1 MVFVSE
7 WERDSCI
14 IRGEE
19 WLCLS
24 ITVRKQHSSS
34 TAALI
39 EPHRATLCLS
49 TPPKAIN
56 SQTRKNQIFISDL
69 FIFKSCLLKVTKE
82 QNCLWQAHYNDS
94 MTYCVRHEQLW
105 SSSIILWVKSCVHY
119 CCLPDEEI
127 WLKKKLDCL
136 TKIIVLWFIRIQQNA
151 TLCNK
156 YNWLLWFHKY
166 SSQNSPLRFVYNDT
180 NVTKNMC
187 LDNTQWLVWDVSI
200 RRS

>member
-7 WERDSCI
+7 WEQDSRI
-14 IRGEE
+14 MHGEE

-34 TAALI
+34 IAALI

-56 SQTRKNQIFISDL
+56 SQARKNQIFISDL
-69 FIFKSCLLKVTKE
+69 FIFKSCLSKVTKE

-105 SSSIILWVKSCVHY
+105 SSSIILWVKSRVFIIVVCQMRK
-119 CCLPDEEI
+119 PR
-127 WLKKKLDCL
+127 KKLDCL
-136 TKIIVLWFIRIQQNA
+136 TKIIVLWFIRITMKQIQLA
-151 TLCNK
+151 SLI
-156 YNWLLWFHKY
+156 
-166 SSQNSPLRFVYNDT
+166 SQIFKPEFST
-180 NVTKNMC
+180 QIC
-187 LDNTQWLVWDVSI
+187 L
-200 RRS
+200 